1 MNNLKDLKKRKKEI
15 RKERKK
21 LNKEENKINNT
32 IQKQEVIPKMKK
44 NIGKCYKFRNS
55 GGGVDSKWWLYI
67 KITGIK
73 NSCYTTVSFEY
84 PKGEFSEYTMIEIE
98 RHVSPSRF
106 EGNISYPSN
115 YIEITKEEYNKA
127 REKIL
132 KEIEEV
138 I

>member
-1 MNNLKDLKKRKKEI
+1 MENLKELKKRKREI

-21 LNKEENKINNT
+21 LNKEESKINNVL
-32 IQKQEVIPKMKK
+32 QKEEVIPKMKK

-55 GGGVDSKWWLYI
+55 GGGVDSEWWLYT

-73 NSCYTTVSFEY
+73 NSCYTTSSFQH
-84 PKGEFSEYTMIEIE
+84 PKGEYIEYIMIEIE

-106 EGNISYPSN
+106 ESCTDYPSN
-115 YIEITKEEYNKA
+115 YIEITEEEYNKA

-132 KEIEEV
+132 KEIEGV